1 MNKVQVCVEKDML
14 EYGVPVSMH
23 AINGKQICFKIDV
36 DVEDERELLDLE
48 KSYLLC

>member
-1 MNKVQVCVEKDML
+1 ML

-36 DVEDERELLDLE
+36 NVEDE
-48 KSYLLC
+48 K